1 MQGRITKVLNMRP
14 AEILGMIE
22 EAAGTRMYEQQKEKA
37 YKAMGKKEKR
47 LVELSATLEEEV
59 EQKLNQQRADKKNFI
74 QYQKSA
80 TELEKIG
87 RVLRAWEYCE
97 AEKRV
102 DEKEREIAEA
112 GVQKKQIEVEM
123 KKATKERQQAEK
135 DHAEVV
141 KKRDAEMKKG
151 GRLAKL
157 KAEAEELG
165 KQMVKIR
172 TQAEIKQA
180 TISEEEKSLE
190 GIQAEITNVSSHCL
204 QGFGASSL
212 RFSL

>member
-1 MQGRITKVLNMRP
+1 
-14 AEILGMIE
+14 MIE

-37 YKAMGKKEKR
+37 YKQMGKKEKR
-47 LVELSATLEEEV
+47 VVEYTTLLDEEIEP
-59 EQKLNQQRADKKNFI
+59 KLTKLRVDKKNFI
-74 QYQKSA
+74 QYQKAA

-87 RVLRAWEYCE
+87 RVLRAWEYHE
-97 AEKRV
+97 AGERVKEKG
-102 DEKEREIAEA
+102 KEITEA
-112 GVQKKQIEVEM
+112 GVQKKEAEAGM
-123 KKATKERQQAEK
+123 KQAAKERQQAEK

-180 TISEEEKSLE
+180 TISEEEKGLE
-190 GIQAEITNVSSHCL
+190 GIQAEITNVRRHCL
-204 QGFGASSL
+204 QSTTGSN
-212 RFSL
+212 